1 MPVSILAPMSGDTV
15 TSPVTISTSYTEST
29 NCNITSDI
37 GGYGN
42 GSQSVTVPPSDGD
55 LDSGSITVMVPS
67 DTEFTVNAVSDAPDD
82 PGDSQS
88 PVTVTANG
96 GPAPIGGITIS
107 IPEMGGGAGAGKK
120 KYKVDGEVAAGST
133 AVYVVCQAIEIV
145 VGPPTTRTVIA
156 ATSGNIN
163 PANNKWQVMLE
174 FTQNAGAS
182 YVARAFAYDMNQT
195 LLGSSTKPIK

>member
-1 MPVSILAPMSGDTV
+1 MSGDTV

-42 GSQSVTVPPSDGD
+42 GSQSVTVPPSDGT
-55 LDSGSITVMVPS
+55 LDSGPITVMVPN
-67 DTEFTVNAVSDAPDD
+67 DTEFTVNAVSDAPND

-88 PVTVTANG
+88 AVTVTADG
-96 GPAPIGGITIS
+96 SPAPIGGITIS
-107 IPEMGGGAGAGKK
+107 ILEMGGGAGKK
-120 KYKVDGEVAAGST
+120 KYKVDGEVATGST

-145 VGPPTTRTVIA
+145 VGPPTTRTVVA

-174 FTQNAGAS
+174 LTQNAGSS
-182 YVARAFAYDMNQT
+182 YVARAFAYDKNQT
-195 LLGSSTKPIK
+195 LLGSSTTPI